1 MDAFKVKK
9 KKRYNLCF
17 FLFIILI
24 GLFCFAIY
32 RYYLLKEENR
42 ILKEEISFKISI
54 INDLKLTL
62 QNEKKKYD
70 TLKKEKEA
78 VSKSIQASEIE
89 DYIYSLKF
97 DESLKKHIQNPKK
110 ETAQTIKKSETPKL
124 AIILDDIAFFNE
136 VKKIKSLPFK
146 ITPSFFPPSKRHPNT
161 YKYTKDFKVYMIHLP
176 MEAYHFARVES
187 QTLETNDSLQTI
199 EERIKKLKKL
209 FPAAKYLNNH
219 TGSKFTSNLKAMEK
233 FLPVLK
239 KYNLNFLDSRTSP
252 NTKAQTAAKEFN
264 MTLLS
269 RDIFLDNIGDVS
281 YIRHQLKEAVR
292 ISKKR
297 GYAIA
302 IGHPRK
308 ATFKALKSAKDILKG
323 VEVVYINEI

>member
-1 MDAFKVKK
+1 
-9 KKRYNLCF
+9 
-17 FLFIILI
+17 
-24 GLFCFAIY
+24 
-32 RYYLLKEENR
+32 
-42 ILKEEISFKISI
+42 
-54 INDLKLTL
+54 
-62 QNEKKKYD
+62 
-70 TLKKEKEA
+70 
-78 VSKSIQASEIE
+78 
-89 DYIYSLKF
+89 
-97 DESLKKHIQNPKK
+97 
-110 ETAQTIKKSETPKL
+110 
-124 AIILDDIAFFNE
+124 
-136 VKKIKSLPFK
+136 
-146 ITPSFFPPSKRHPNT
+146 
-161 YKYTKDFKVYMIHLP
+161 

-219 TGSKFTSNLKAMEK
+219 TGSKFTSNLKAMER
-233 FLPVLK
+233 FLPILK